1 MWQIGT
7 TKGSST
13 SNDCNVVMTHVTSVV
28 GDPKWAKSHLMAD
41 CPLSVHVAFC
51 APATALKPLPHA
63 ANERLTRV
71 SGLAA
76 RRSMVR
82 HA

>member
-13 SNDCNVVMTHVTSVV
+13 SNDCSYDTRYIR
-28 GDPKWAKSHLMAD
+28 GRRPKMGQVSSNMAD

-63 ANERLTRV
+63 ANERLTRF
-71 SGLAA
+71 SCLTA

>member
-1 MWQIGT
+1 MWQCGT

-13 SNDCNVVMTHVTSVV
+13 SNDCSSHVTSVV

-63 ANERLTRV
+63 ADERLTQA
-71 SGLAA
+71 SCLAA